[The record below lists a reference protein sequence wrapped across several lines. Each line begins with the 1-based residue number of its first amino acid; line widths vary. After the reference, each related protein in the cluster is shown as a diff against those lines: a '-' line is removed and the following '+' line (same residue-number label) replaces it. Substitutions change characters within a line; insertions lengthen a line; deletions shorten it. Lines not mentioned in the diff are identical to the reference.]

1 MRKFLFGL
9 LVWALP
15 VVAQIQFHA
24 VEKPTVMQRLSSA
37 PRKNSDRQ
45 KALFEMFAKVGCE
58 PTEQP
63 IKHSREANV
72 ICVLKGKSE
81 DRIVVGG
88 HLDHVEY
95 GDGII
100 DDWSGASLLPTLYE
114 SLKSQLRHHTIVFV
128 GFNQEEVGLMGSASY
143 VKQLSPAEK
152 PRVVAMV
159 NLECLGLT
167 KTKVWLSH
175 SDKPLLA
182 ALAAVAKAMK
192 LEVEGVNVEKVG
204 TSDSE
209 SFAAAGIPRIT
220 LHTVTQD
227 TLPLLHSRNDNMK
240 AIRPDD
246 YYENYRLAAGY
257 LAALDTLLQPPKE
270 EKKQARN

>member
-1 MRKFLFGL
+1 VIKFL
-9 LVWALP
+9 VALALWSLP
-15 VVAQIQFHA
+15 AAAQIKFHA
-24 VEKPTVMQRLSSA
+24 VEKPTVMQRLGSA
-37 PRKNSDRQ
+37 PKQNAERQ
-45 KALFEMFAKVGCE
+45 KALFEMFGKVGCQ

-63 IKHSREANV
+63 IKRSKVANV
-72 ICVLKGKSE
+72 ICVLKGESE
-81 DRIVVGG
+81 DQIIVGG

-114 SLKSQLRHHTIVFV
+114 SLKSEPRHHTLIFV
-128 GFNQEEVGLMGSASY
+128 GFNKEEVGLVGSASY
-143 VKQLSPAEK
+143 VKELSPTEK
-152 PRVVAMV
+152 SHVKAMV

-175 SDKPLLA
+175 SDKALLA

-204 TSDSE
+204 TADSE

-227 TLPLLHSRNDNMK
+227 TFPLLHSRNDNLK

-246 YYENYRLAAGY
+246 YYDNYRLAAGY

-270 EKKQARN
+270 EKRQAGN

>member
-1 MRKFLFGL
+1 
-9 LVWALP
+9 
-15 VVAQIQFHA
+15 
-24 VEKPTVMQRLSSA
+24 MQRLQSA
-37 PRKNSDRQ
+37 PNMNADRQ
-45 KALFEMFAKVGCE
+45 KALVEMFSQVGCQ

-63 IKHSREANV
+63 IKRSKDANV
-72 ICVLKGKSE
+72 ICVLKGETE
-81 DRIVVGG
+81 DEIVVGG

-114 SLKSQLRHHTIVFV
+114 SLKSGMRHHTIVFV
-128 GFNQEEVGLMGSASY
+128 AFNKEEIGLVGSASY

-152 PRVVAMV
+152 SHVKAMV

-204 TSDSE
+204 TADSE

-227 TLPLLHSRNDNMK
+227 TLHLLHSRNDNMK
-240 AIRPDD
+240 AIHPDD
-246 YYENYRLAAGY
+246 YYENYRLVAGY
-257 LAALDTLLQPPKE
+257 LAALDMLLEAPKE
-270 EKKQARN
+270 QEKQAGK